1 MRRRLSIEIV
11 SDVICPFCL
20 IGARRLERAI
30 AAREDLDVE
39 LVYRS
44 FLLDPSTPPEG
55 EELRGRLRRK
65 YGDPEPMFRRVEE
78 LARRDGIPLD
88 FSRVERASSTLGA
101 HTLLRHARERGTQ
114 AALARALFAAYFLE
128 GRDVGDASVLEQ
140 LAGAHGF
147 AAGEARALLE
157 SEAEQAA
164 TRAEAQEMAERG
176 IRGVPYVI
184 VDGAI
189 GISGAQ
195 PIEVFEAAL
204 ERAAP
209 RS

>member
-11 SDVICPFCL
+11 SDVVCPFCL

-30 AAREDLDVE
+30 AARDDLDVE
-39 LVYRS
+39 LVYRA

-55 EELRGRLRRK
+55 EELRGRLRKK

-101 HTLLRHARERGTQ
+101 HTLLRHARGKGTQ

-128 GRDVGDASVLEQ
+128 GRDVGDTKVLEQ
-140 LAGAHGF
+140 LASSHGF
-147 AAGEARALLE
+147 DAGEARALLE

-184 VDGAI
+184 VDGGL

-195 PIEVFEAAL
+195 PLEVFEAAL
-204 ERAAP
+204 ERVAP
-209 RS
+209 RA